1 MPEGDSCGK
10 NEREAFLEIFI
21 RWKYKFQQHN
31 NNGGKTPQS
40 STAQEYNVY
49 IDRTYYI
56 PIHIHKNKNILY
68 IDHHLIA
75 LCCYQS
81 RYQGV
86 TFSILVAL
94 HNYNNVWGFF
104 FISKKKR

>member
-1 MPEGDSCGK
+1 MERMKGK
-10 NEREAFLEIFI
+10 HSL
-21 RWKYKFQQHN
+21 KYLFDGSTSFSN
-31 NNGGKTPQS
+31 ITIMVGKRPK
-40 STAQEYNVY
+40 AQPHKNIIY
-49 IDRTYYI
+49 IGRTYYI
-56 PIHIHKNKNILY
+56 PIHIHKNKNIIY

-104 FISKKKR
+104 LKKKRKKRE